1 MSVFLGVPVDLAYHL
16 VCWITAIL
24 APLAGGLA
32 AAAAIIAFTL
42 AVRLILL
49 PLSYVAVR
57 GSVRGERARARLQP
71 RIAELRRRHRNDP
84 QRLQAEL
91 AALYRAEGSGMF
103 GGFLP
108 LLIQLPF
115 FSIMYRLFLD
125 HSVGGAPNTLLA
137 HSLLAAPLG
146 SHWLAGAGPLSA
158 QGAVFAG
165 LFVLLAGVAALSVRS
180 ARRAAPVIPAV
191 PPLPPAPAKGSA
203 GGAPAAPAAAGR
215 AVSVVTWIVPF
226 ASLVTAAIVPLAAG
240 LYLLTTTAW
249 TLAER
254 TVLRR
259 RFLAAAPPAPA
270 AQPPPLRCHLPP
282 APRPGDPWLPG
293 PAGKTVRARVG
304 AGRYTGRH
312 AGYAAHCDTKHGRG
326 RASYQLA
333 GCRCLTFFTVPGDR
347 KRVAG
352 LHRSADPDRST
363 A

>member
-1 MSVFLGVPVDLAYHL
+1 MSLLVGVPIDLAYHL
-16 VCWITAIL
+16 VCWIAAIL
-24 APLAGGLA
+24 APLTGGLA
-32 AAAAIIAFTL
+32 TAAAIIAFTML
-42 AVRLILL
+42 VRLLLL
-49 PLSYVAVR
+49 PLSYFAVR
-57 GSVRGERARARLQP
+57 GSVRGEGARARLQP

-91 AALYRAEGSGMF
+91 GALYRAEGSGMF

-125 HSVGGAPNTLLA
+125 HSVGGAPNTLLT

-165 LFVLLAGVAALSVRS
+165 LFALLAGVAVLAVRA
-180 ARRAAPVIPAV
+180 ARRATPVV
-191 PPLPPAPAKGSA
+191 PPVPPVA
-203 GGAPAAPAAAGR
+203 AAPATPAGGTPDSR
-215 AVSVVTWIVPF
+215 AIGVVTWIVPF

-259 RFLAAAPPAPA
+259 VLAASAGTGNSEPPPPAI
-270 AQPPPLRCHLPP
+270 
-282 APRPGDPWLPG
+282 
-293 PAGKTVRARVG
+293 
-304 AGRYTGRH
+304 
-312 AGYAAHCDTKHGRG
+312 
-326 RASYQLA
+326 
-333 GCRCLTFFTVPGDR
+333 
-347 KRVAG
+347 
-352 LHRSADPDRST
+352 ST
-363 A
+363 AVSEKDLPVIPVPRSLR

>member
-1 MSVFLGVPVDLAYHL
+1 MSIFLGVPVDLAYHL

-42 AVRLILL
+42 LVRLLLL

-71 RIAELRRRHRNDP
+71 KIAELRRRHRNDP

-108 LLIQLPF
+108 LLVQLPF

-125 HSVGGAPNTLLA
+125 HSVGGAPNTLLT

-165 LFVLLAGVAALSVRS
+165 LFVLLAGVAVLAVRA
-180 ARRAAPVIPAV
+180 ARRAAPRDPARPR
-191 PPLPPAPAKGSA
+191 PPPAKGSA
-203 GGAPAAPAAAGR
+203 ARSAPAAPAAAGR

-270 AQPPPLRCHLPP
+270 AQPPAAALPP
-282 APRPGDPWLPG
+282 PARP
-293 PAGKTVRARVG
+293 RAR
-304 AGRYTGRH
+304 
-312 AGYAAHCDTKHGRG
+312 
-326 RASYQLA
+326 
-333 GCRCLTFFTVPGDR
+333 
-347 KRVAG
+347 
-352 LHRSADPDRST
+352 
-363 A
+363 

>member
-1 MSVFLGVPVDLAYHL
+1 MSLLVGVPIDLAYHL
-16 VCWITAIL
+16 VCWIAAIL
-24 APLAGGLA
+24 APLTGGLA
-32 AAAAIIAFTL
+32 TAAAIIAFTML
-42 AVRLILL
+42 VRLLLL
-49 PLSYVAVR
+49 PLSYFAVR
-57 GSVRGERARARLQP
+57 GSVRGEGARARLQP

-91 AALYRAEGSGMF
+91 GALYRAEGSGMF

-125 HSVGGAPNTLLA
+125 HSVGGAPNTLLT

-165 LFVLLAGVAALSVRS
+165 LFALLAGVAVLAVRA
-180 ARRAAPVIPAV
+180 ARRATPVV
-191 PPLPPAPAKGSA
+191 PPVPPVA
-203 GGAPAAPAAAGR
+203 AAPATPAGGTPDSR
-215 AVSVVTWIVPF
+215 AIGVVTWIVPF

-259 RFLAAAPPAPA
+259 RVLAASAGTGNSEPPPPAI
-270 AQPPPLRCHLPP
+270 
-282 APRPGDPWLPG
+282 
-293 PAGKTVRARVG
+293 
-304 AGRYTGRH
+304 
-312 AGYAAHCDTKHGRG
+312 
-326 RASYQLA
+326 
-333 GCRCLTFFTVPGDR
+333 
-347 KRVAG
+347 
-352 LHRSADPDRST
+352 ST
-363 A
+363 AVSEKDLPVIPVPRSLR